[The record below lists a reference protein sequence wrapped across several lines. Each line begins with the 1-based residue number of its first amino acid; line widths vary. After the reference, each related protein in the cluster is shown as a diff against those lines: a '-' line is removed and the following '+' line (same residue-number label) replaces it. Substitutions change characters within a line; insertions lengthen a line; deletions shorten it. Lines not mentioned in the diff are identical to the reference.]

1 LERGVDLSVSPLHP
15 PERQSYLG
23 RAKSAA
29 SFPEPGWM
37 ERDFLAAIG
46 KEQQHPQQEKP
57 GREGSGTLPG
67 LLSPA
72 AALGFLICARTGPCA
87 VS

>member
-1 LERGVDLSVSPLHP
+1 
-15 PERQSYLG
+15 
-23 RAKSAA
+23 
-29 SFPEPGWM
+29 M